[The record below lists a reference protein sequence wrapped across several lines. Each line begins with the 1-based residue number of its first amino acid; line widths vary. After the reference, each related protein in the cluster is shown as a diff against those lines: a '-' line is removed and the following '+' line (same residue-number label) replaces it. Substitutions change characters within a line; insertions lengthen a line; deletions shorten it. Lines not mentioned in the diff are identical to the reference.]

1 MCGSTVVTLLWIR
14 DTAPLSTPCVDVDVD
29 LYESEFEGVCGSYQR
44 KMDPFLKKKLSLLRN
59 QLQILLL
66 ILTILTGKNLC
77 FTEFSTKIH

>member
-44 KMDPFLKKKLSLLRN
+44 KMDPFLKKKTLPAKESAPNFAFNINDTHKEKLVLY
-59 QLQILLL
+59 
-66 ILTILTGKNLC
+66 
-77 FTEFSTKIH
+77 